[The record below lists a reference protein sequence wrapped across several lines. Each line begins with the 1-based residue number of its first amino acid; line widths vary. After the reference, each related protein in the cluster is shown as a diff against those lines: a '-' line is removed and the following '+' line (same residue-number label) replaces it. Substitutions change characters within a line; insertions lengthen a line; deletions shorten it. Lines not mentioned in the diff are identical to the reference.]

1 MATTNSA
8 VSIADTPPPKRRKR
22 GWNPFRLSDKPFFED
37 KNRAF
42 WILQAGGWSG
52 QVAPLVA

>member
-42 WILQAGGWSG
+42 WILQSVGWGGYR
-52 QVAPLVA
+52 Q